1 MGQTEQEE
9 KHASKMDKMDSQ
21 MDDTLERVGKRL
33 KDGSVKRNIMKIY
46 DEVVPNTN
54 DQNVPVKVHEE
65 VGDKLT
71 NMNGTSEMMLPHE
84 KNEVIKGEKNVSS
97 TKFISMIFLDN

>member
-9 KHASKMDKMDSQ
+9 KHASKMDKRDSQ

-46 DEVVPNTN
+46 DEVGPNTN
-54 DQNVPVKVHEE
+54 DQNVPVKVQEK
-65 VGDKLT
+65 VGKLKI
-71 NMNGTSEMMLPHE
+71 MNGTSEMMLPHE

-97 TKFISMIFLDN
+97 TKIISTIFLDN